1 MVFNISLTTES
12 DTADTAAAEF
22 VDILSA
28 RGFTTEEKERRSN
41 YGSKVYILYT
51 ITPGSLPG
59 RNKGDRPA
67 KLSPEQLTEV
77 REKLTD
83 SCCNKSA
90 LAREYGVS
98 YQSIHKI
105 AVQSKTNYNYL

>member
-28 RGFTTEEKERRSN
+28 RGFTAEEKERRSN

-51 ITPGSLPG
+51 ITPGSISG
-59 RNKGDRPA
+59 RNKGGRPA
-67 KLSPEQLTEV
+67 KLSPEQLAEV
-77 REKLTD
+77 REKLND
-83 SCCNKSA
+83 SSCNKSA

-98 YQSIHKI
+98 YQTIHKI
-105 AVQSKTNYNYL
+105 AVQSKTNYN